1 MSQSP
6 DASGLMDTVFAGM
19 GEAVVIAD
27 ANRCITRLNRAAE
40 TLFGYKEA
48 ELIGQQT
55 LALYAD
61 PSGFEDTGRRYFNR
75 DGKGES
81 AEYQIH
87 YKRRSGEVFLA
98 ETLGTPILDSDG
110 IVTGYVGIIRDIS
123 TANRVQETLSQLY
136 AITTDQQLSAAEK
149 IEHIL
154 ALGVQYLRLPVGI
167 VAHIQNDSY
176 IVEHVVTPDGSLEPG
191 ASFDLGETYCL
202 HVVNADGPV
211 AYNHTGDSEIKDH
224 PCYQKFQLEA
234 YIGVPLIVDQVR
246 YGTLNFS
253 SAEIRPDAFT
263 EDEIQFVQLFA
274 QWIAQQIA
282 QETRLEALNEA
293 KSMADSLRHEA
304 EDANLSKSRFLANM
318 SHELRTPLNGIV
330 GLSQALEDS
339 LPDGVALEHARMIH
353 ESADTLT
360 EILNDILDMS
370 KIEAGKLELSPSE
383 VDLPQL
389 LRDVHALFQAN
400 AEGKGLA
407 FALDIAPDVPRF
419 VRIDPLRVRQCLS
432 NLISNAIKFTDKGQV
447 AIAVNTFD
455 GNDMHRV
462 TIAVSDTGIGI
473 PQTKLETLFDPF
485 TQAESDTS
493 AKFGGTGLGLA
504 ITRSLARI
512 MGGDISVSSTY
523 GEGSR
528 FTLDVMADSAE
539 GADQQEVEKTAS
551 ELAQSSKYA
560 ELKGIR
566 ILLVEDNFIN
576 RQVARAFLGPLTTS
590 ITEAENGQRAIEAIE
605 ETDFDL
611 VLMDVR
617 MPVMDGFEATK
628 RIRGRDDGRA
638 SLPIVAL
645 TANAAKEDAQACLR
659 VGMDAFAAKPLS
671 PTRLYEAI
679 RQSIALGRSRQAL

>member
-1 MSQSP
+1 MSQP
-6 DASGLMDTVFAGM
+6 PNASGLMDTVFAGM
-19 GEAVVIAD
+19 GEAVVITDAD
-27 ANRCITRLNRAAE
+27 RCITRLNRAAE
-40 TLFGYKEA
+40 VLFGYA
-48 ELIGQQT
+48 EDELVGKQT
-55 LALYAD
+55 RGLYAKPED
-61 PSGFEDTGRRYFNR
+61 FEDTGRRYFNH
-75 DGKGES
+75 DGQSES

-87 YKRRSGEVFLA
+87 YLRKSGEVFLA
-98 ETLGTPILDSDG
+98 ETLGSPIVDG
-110 IVTGYVGIIRDIS
+110 AGTVTGFVGIIRDIS
-123 TANRVQETLSQLY
+123 TANRVQATLSQLY

-154 ALGVQYLRLPVGI
+154 ALGVQYFGLPVGI
-167 VAHIQNDSY
+167 VARIQNDSY
-176 IVEHVVTPDGSLEPG
+176 IVEHVVTPDGSLEQG
-191 ASFDLGETYCL
+191 TSFELGETYCL

-211 AYNHTGDSEIKDH
+211 AYNHTGESEIKDH

-234 YIGVPLIVDQVR
+234 YIGVPLIVDQER

-253 SAEIRPDAFT
+253 SAEIRAEAFS
-263 EDEIQFVQLFA
+263 EDEIQFARLFA

-282 QETRLEALNEA
+282 QESRLDALNEA

-407 FALDIAPDVPRF
+407 FPLDIAPDVPRY

-432 NLISNAIKFTDKGQV
+432 NLISNAVKFTDRGQV
-447 AIAVNTFD
+447 GITVNTVD
-455 GNDMHRV
+455 GNDTHHISI
-462 TIAVSDTGIGI
+462 TVSDTGIGI
-473 PQTKLETLFDPF
+473 APSKLEMLFDPF

-512 MGGDISVSSTY
+512 MGGNISVASEEN
-523 GEGSR
+523 EGSR
-528 FTLDVMADSAE
+528 FTLEITADSAD
-539 GADQQEVEKTAS
+539 GAEQPEVEKTAS
-551 ELAQSSKYA
+551 QLAQSDQYA
-560 ELKGIR
+560 DLKDIR

-576 RQVARAFLGPLTTS
+576 RQVARAFLGPLTTA
-590 ITEAENGQRAIEAIE
+590 IVEAENGQRAIDAIDQTE
-605 ETDFDL
+605 FDL

-617 MPVMDGFEATK
+617 MPVMDGFEATR
-628 RIRGRDDGRA
+628 RIRSRKDSRA
-638 SLPIVAL
+638 RLPIVAL
-645 TANAAKEDAQACLR
+645 TANATKEDAQACLR
-659 VGMDAFAAKPLS
+659 IGMDAFAAKPLS

-679 RQSIALGRSRQAL
+679 RQSVALGRNR